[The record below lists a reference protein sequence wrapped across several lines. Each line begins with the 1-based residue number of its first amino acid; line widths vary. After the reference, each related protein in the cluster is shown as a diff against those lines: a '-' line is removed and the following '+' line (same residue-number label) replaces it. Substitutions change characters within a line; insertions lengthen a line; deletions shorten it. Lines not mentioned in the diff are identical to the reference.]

1 MATKE
6 ELIQELS
13 DAVISCKKDAVLA
26 AVEKAKKVMIQNS
39 GDNCKLELK
48 RNRFEFWDYLYEFIP
63 KLEICFLSLVF

>member
-26 AVEKAKKVMIQNS
+26 AVEKAKKVMEPAEIIDKGLSAAWNQV
-39 GDNCKLELK
+39 
-48 RNRFEFWDYLYEFIP
+48 EFY
-63 KLEICFLSLVF
+63 S